1 MDGDIE
7 RGKTQQWDKMQL
19 RWMMGEKTNGVRM
32 GGVEMGG
39 VEMGGVEMDDKRL
52 MMGRRIVYINI

>member
-7 RGKTQQWDKMQL
+7 RGKTQL

>member
-1 MDGDIE
+1 
-7 RGKTQQWDKMQL
+7 
-19 RWMMGEKTNGVRM
+19 MMGEKTNGVR
-32 GGVEMGG
+32 MGG